1 VKACKAALAKG
12 KSVVIDN
19 TNATTDLRKLYIDC
33 ATEAGT
39 CFGTISHLGP
49 GPPHYYLSLGTKQT
63 TDATVRCFHFMAEYE
78 MASHLNM
85 FREKTGGKKH
95 VSRIAYNLYK
105 SKFKAPTVKEGFTDV
120 VEVTFV
126 AEFDDDAT
134 RKQFEQQT

>member
-1 VKACKAALAKG
+1 LITPTPPLICENYISIVQQ
-12 KSVVIDN
+12 
-19 TNATTDLRKLYIDC
+19 KLVRFCYHR
-33 ATEAGT
+33 
-39 CFGTISHLGP
+39 SHLG
-49 GPPHYYLSLGTKQT
+49 GAPHVQT
-63 TDATVRCFHFMAEYE
+63 TTGATVRCFRFMVEHE

-95 VSRIAYNLYK
+95 VSRIAYNMYK

-126 AEFDDDAT
+126 AEFDDEAT